1 MKEEKWRKKKIRK
14 YCGTK
19 MESDSQY
26 NIIINYD
33 NFIHVYITNFVGD
46 TVLTYSKRRALK
58 KVENSIGF
66 GY

>member
-46 TVLTYSKRRALK
+46 TVLTY
-58 KVENSIGF
+58 
-66 GY
+66 

>member
-1 MKEEKWRKKKIRK
+1 
-14 YCGTK
+14 

-46 TVLTYSKRRALK
+46 TVLSYSKQRELK
-58 KVENSIGF
+58 KVKN
-66 GY
+66 